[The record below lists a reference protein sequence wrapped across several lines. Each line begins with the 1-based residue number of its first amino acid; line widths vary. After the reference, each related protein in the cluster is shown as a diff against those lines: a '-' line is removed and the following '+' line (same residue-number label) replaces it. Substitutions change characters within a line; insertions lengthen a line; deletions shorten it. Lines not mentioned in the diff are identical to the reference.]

1 VSYSFSA
8 WESPTWLLLRGAA
21 EPEVVLVVVGLAR
34 VVVGPVL
41 EVAGPA
47 LEVVGP
53 ARVVAGL
60 ARVVAGPALEVV
72 GPARVVAGLAWV
84 VAGPVL
90 EVAGPVLA
98 GAERV
103 GAALEV
109 AALVELVVVR
119 VPVEWRLVVAEPGAG
134 VLEFGTAVKQV
145 TWAGHG
151 P

>member
-21 EPEVVLVVVGLAR
+21 EPEVVLVVAALARVVVGLAR

-41 EVAGPA
+41 E
-47 LEVVGP
+47 
-53 ARVVAGL
+53 
-60 ARVVAGPALEVV
+60 VAGPALEVV

-98 GAERV
+98 GVERV

-119 VPVEWRLVVAEPGAG
+119 VPVEWRLVVAEQGAG

>member
-1 VSYSFSA
+1 
-8 WESPTWLLLRGAA
+8 
-21 EPEVVLVVVGLAR
+21 
-34 VVVGPVL
+34 
-41 EVAGPA
+41 
-47 LEVVGP
+47 
-53 ARVVAGL
+53 
-60 ARVVAGPALEVV
+60 VAGPALEVV

-98 GAERV
+98 GVERV

-109 AALVELVVVR
+109 VELVVVR
-119 VPVEWRLVVAEPGAG
+119 VPVEWRLVVAEQGAG